1 MKFLLNFL
9 TFGLAAATLPIYGTP
24 KRAVKKFDK
33 LDNVKA
39 DSELGLSLLS
49 KARKLE
55 EDDDEV
61 DFTWVANFSIKF
73 QGCHHISQWN
83 DEADGEEDVRIETK
97 RLIRFRLCPVNECSP
112 DKAGGCDSDYG
123 DYVIDM
129 NTFLETYYEALEN
142 YNEYKCEY
150 TAQVLCDCEDGDDKG
165 DDFDEELCEYDCY
178 VEHGMEDTCADRNPY
193 EDDEQEQEEE
203 FDLAD
208 YVECQQAK
216 FENNDED
223 ERRRLEEEEEIEYF
237 IGPYCAEQGG
247 AIFLGLFTDDTCT
260 SFADD
265 EGGASTYSTM
275 AGQSL
280 PYSEDSLISMD
291 CISCK
296 EPEDFNNDG
305 NDGDDED
312 EVIEMC
318 EQIYEGAGK
327 CEQGLESTGY
337 LSSANN
343 NACNY
348 IAGIKVVRKDG
359 IITQVGSKANKTAS
373 IFIGIFV
380 VAFVLLAAYVY
391 YLKTKLDRASINLS
405 D

>member
-9 TFGLAAATLPIYGTP
+9 TFGMAAATLPIYGHP
-24 KRAVKKFDK
+24 KKALQK

-39 DSELGLSLLS
+39 DSPLGMSLLS

-55 EDDDEV
+55 EDEEI
-61 DFTWVANFSIKF
+61 DFTWVSDFSIKF
-73 QGCHHISQWN
+73 QGCHHVSQWN
-83 DEADGEEDVRIETK
+83 EEADGEEDVRIETK
-97 RLIRFRLCPVNECSP
+97 RLVRFRLCPANECSP
-112 DKAGGCDSDYG
+112 DKAGGCDSGYG
-123 DYVIDM
+123 DYIIDM
-129 NTFLETYYEALEN
+129 NTFLESYYQALED
-142 YNEYKCEY
+142 YNEYRCEY

-178 VEHGMEDTCADRNPY
+178 VEHGIEDTCADRNPY
-193 EDDEQEQEEE
+193 EDDEQEEEEE
-203 FDLAD
+203 FNLAD

-216 FENNDED
+216 FENDN
-223 ERRRLEEEEEIEYF
+223 RRKLEQEEIEYF

-260 SFADD
+260 TFADED
-265 EGGASTYSTM
+265 GGSSAYSYM
-275 AGQSL
+275 AGKSL
-280 PYSEDSLISMD
+280 PYADESLISMD

-296 EPEDFNNDG
+296 EPEDFNEDG
-305 NDGDDED
+305 NDAEDED

-318 EQIYEGAGK
+318 EQIYEQSGK
-327 CEQGLESTGY
+327 CEQGLEATGY
-337 LSSANN
+337 VNEANN